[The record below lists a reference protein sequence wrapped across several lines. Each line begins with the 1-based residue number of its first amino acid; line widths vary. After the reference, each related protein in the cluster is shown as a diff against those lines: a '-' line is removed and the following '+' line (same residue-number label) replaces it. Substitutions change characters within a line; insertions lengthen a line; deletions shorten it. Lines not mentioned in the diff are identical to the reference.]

1 MNDTINI
8 KSTPWRGF
16 FISQS
21 LNTSRNNAVKNEYM
35 KEKLYR
41 LNHFNGLYLE
51 VEPNGKKAYRCRFKL
66 NGKSSM
72 FAKVKLAEAR
82 EKCEQVADGD
92 CWINW
97 LWKAML
103 KALRFWPRYHR

>member
-72 FAKVKLAEAR
+72 FAKVKLAEAH
-82 EKCEQVADGD
+82 EKCEQAQMVIAGSTG
-92 CWINW
+92 CG
-97 LWKAML
+97 
-103 KALRFWPRYHR
+103 RQC

>member
-1 MNDTINI
+1 MSATVNI

-51 VEPNGKKAYRCRFKL
+51 VKPNGKKAYRCRFKL

-82 EKCEQVADGD
+82 EKCEQAQMVITGSTG
-92 CWINW
+92 CG
-97 LWKAML
+97 KQC
-103 KALRFWPRYHR
+103 